1 MNAAST
7 RRPVSGRSIHT
18 RWPASPA
25 LDRDR
30 LDRAKA
36 LVPLSV
42 AAAALGLALRP
53 NGVQRSPL
61 RPDRSPSFSVSQDRL
76 WHDFADGS
84 GGDVYDL
91 VRAALLCSPG
101 EAIKRVLAIA
111 GLDHGAPLPPARHA
125 PRPPAPTPAP
135 KRDALRGLDL
145 QRPTLR
151 EVSTVADLRSLPVWA
166 GLEIAHERGMF
177 FCADVRHRGETRRAW
192 ILTDDARKTAQA
204 RRLDGE
210 QWPGPEGRTFKSLSL
225 RSDDE
230 NPIGLADVVNADRPA
245 VLVAEGEGDA
255 LAAFTVA
262 WLVGAA
268 DRVGVL
274 CLPGASRGLPDVVTE
289 KLQGRRVRVIRQADK
304 AGHKAAAAWLESLTA
319 AGISAD
325 CIDFDGL
332 TRADGTPAKD
342 LADLI
347 RRPAAIEQL
356 EPLAAAL
363 LDGLLK

>member
-1 MNAAST
+1 MNT
-7 RRPVSGRSIHT
+7 RP
-18 RWPASPA
+18 PA

-30 LDRAKA
+30 LDRAKE
-36 LVPLSV
+36 LVPLTA

-61 RPDRSPSFSVSQDRL
+61 RPDRSPSFSVTHDRL

-84 GGDVYDL
+84 GGDVFDF
-91 VRAALLCSPG
+91 VSTALACPPR
-101 EAIKRVLAIA
+101 EAIRRVLALA
-111 GLDHGAPLPPARHA
+111 GLDHGAPLPPLRHA
-125 PRPPAPTPAP
+125 PRPPAPPPAP

-145 QRPTLR
+145 QCPTLR
-151 EVSTVADLRSLPVWA
+151 EVSEVADLRGLPVWA
-166 GLEIAHERGMF
+166 GLELAHGRGMF

-210 QWPGPEGRTFKSLSL
+210 EWPGPEGRTFKSLSL

-230 NPIGLADVVNADRPA
+230 SPIGLDDVVNANRLA

-262 WLVGAA
+262 WLAGAA

-274 CLPGASRGLPDVVTE
+274 CLPGAGRGLPSVVTE
-289 KLQGRRVRVIRQADK
+289 ELQGRRVRVIRQADK

-325 CIDFDGL
+325 CVNLDGL

-347 RRPAAIEQL
+347 RRPAELEHL